1 MREKLVKFLSILL
14 LVAVAG
20 GVGGY
25 ATYYFMQDEIN
36 ESNQI
41 VNQTT
46 NTTGVVKCNSDI
58 TIDETGIAPAVGEI
72 YDATVT
78 LQNYQNGRLA
88 SSGSGF
94 IYKKDEDSKYAYVLT
109 NHHVVEGSDKL
120 LVTLSSDDQV
130 EGTVL
135 GLSLIHI

>member
-25 ATYYFMQDEIN
+25 ATYYFMQDEIKEN
-36 ESNQI
+36 NQI

-94 IYKKDEDSKYAYVLT
+94 IYKKMKIA
-109 NHHVVEGSDKL
+109 N
-120 LVTLSSDDQV
+120 TLMF
-130 EGTVL
+130 
-135 GLSLIHI
+135 